1 MWLALDESRHRITA
15 DMPAT
20 HMAPGG
26 AGGWPDSPMRSNP
39 AAVLGVIWLGAVAT
53 VALWWFNTPSV
64 NGFGDWLTNSGRIA
78 GLLSGYSV
86 VVLIALMARLPPLE
100 RGVGS
105 DRLARWHSM
114 GGRYTVCLIVTHAL
128 LITWGYAVTAHT
140 NVIHQE
146 WNLLDSY
153 PDVLMATV
161 AALLFIGVGI
171 SSMRAAR
178 RKLRYETWYYLHFY
192 TYLAIALAFAH
203 QFATGSEFMANLSA
217 RITWASLYAAVGL
230 LLVWYRIVVPID
242 QAVRHQLR
250 VHSVVHE
257 TPDAVSIIVQ
267 GRDLQALRAE
277 SGQFFRFRFLSK
289 DLWWAVNP
297 YSLSAP
303 ITSQLMRITVK
314 DLGDHSRQ
322 LSRLRPGTRVV
333 AEGPFGAF
341 TAHRRKRQR
350 VLLIAAGVGVTPVR
364 ALFETLPSTTSG
376 DLTLIY
382 RARREEE
389 VLFRAELETI
399 ARSRGAT
406 LHIVIGSRSEL
417 GSDPLSAES
426 LAWLPNLDKHDV
438 YVCGPAA
445 MQVAVTSAL
454 RSLGVHRRHIHTESY
469 EF

>member
-1 MWLALDESRHRITA
+1 MWSTMEEPRVSVARR
-15 DMPAT
+15 PAT
-20 HMAPGG
+20 AAPG
-26 AGGWPDSPMRSNP
+26 AGSPLASPARANP
-39 AAVLGVIWLGAVAT
+39 TAVLAAIWFGAAAC
-53 VALWWFNTPSV
+53 VALWWFNTPSIH
-64 NGFGDWLTNSGRIA
+64 GFGDWLTNAGRIT

-86 VVLIALMARLPPLE
+86 VLLVLLMARLPPLE

-128 LITWGYAVTAHT
+128 LITWGYAITAHT

-146 WNLLDSY
+146 WTLLDSY

-161 AALLFIGVGI
+161 AGLLFVGVGV

-178 RKLRYETWYYLHFY
+178 RKLRYETWYYLHLY

-203 QFATGSEFMANLSA
+203 QFATGSEFMSSLSTRVA
-217 RITWASLYAAVGL
+217 WAGLYAVVGL
-230 LLVWYRIVVPID
+230 LVLWYRMVVPID

-250 VHSVVHE
+250 VRSVVRE
-257 TPDAVSIIVQ
+257 TPNTVSIILQ
-267 GRDLQALRAE
+267 GSDLLSLRAE

-289 DLWWAVNP
+289 ELWWAVNP

-303 ITSQLMRITVK
+303 VTDELMRVTVK
-314 DLGDHSRQ
+314 DLGDHSGQ
-322 LSRLRPGTRVV
+322 LARLRPGTRVI

-341 TAHRRKRQR
+341 TAHRRRRHR

-364 ALFETLPSTTSG
+364 ALFETLPSTTPG

-382 RARREEE
+382 RARSHEE
-389 VLFRAELETI
+389 VLFRAELEAI
-399 ARSRGAT
+399 ARSRQAR
-406 LHIVIGSRSEL
+406 LHIVVGSRDEL
-417 GSDPLSAES
+417 GSDPLSAQMLS
-426 LAWLPNLDKHDV
+426 QLPHLAEHDV
-438 YVCGPAA
+438 YLCGPAP
-445 MQVAVTSAL
+445 MQLAVTHAL